1 MSEEDRERWNRRY
14 AERTMDW
21 DPSSWLLAVGEDVRS
36 RESGAL
42 ALDVAC
48 GNGRNAIHLARLGYA
63 VDAWDVSDVGL
74 GLLRERLAEL
84 AAPAAGAHPA
94 EPTVGMHATESAGS
108 KHPDEHRPASE
119 LPKPAPSDSRLDV
132 RPRQIDLDAAAL
144 PPGHYDLIANIFFL
158 DRRLFPAYVAALRP
172 GGRLVFETFVAL
184 GDGRRA
190 HVRPEHML
198 RPGELRA
205 AFVALDILRYDE
217 DAERGT
223 ARLLGRK
230 P

>member
-1 MSEEDRERWNRRY
+1 MSGEDRERWNRRY
-14 AERTMDW
+14 SERNLDW
-21 DPSSWLLAVGEDVRS
+21 ESSSWLQAVIDEIR
-36 RESGAL
+36 RERPGGL

-48 GNGRNAIHLARLGYA
+48 GNGRNAIQLARLGYA

-74 GLLRERLAEL
+74 ALLREYLDEL
-84 AAPAAGAHPA
+84 AAAG
-94 EPTVGMHATESAGS
+94 
-108 KHPDEHRPASE
+108 EH
-119 LPKPAPSDSRLDV
+119 LDV
-132 RPRQIDLDAAAL
+132 RPRQVDLDAAAI
-144 PPGHYDLIANIFFL
+144 PAGQYDLVVNVFFL

-172 GGRLVFETFVAL
+172 GGWLVFETFVDL

-205 AFVALDILRYDE
+205 AFAALDLTRYEE
-217 DAERGT
+217 DAESGT
-223 ARLLGRK
+223 ARLLARK